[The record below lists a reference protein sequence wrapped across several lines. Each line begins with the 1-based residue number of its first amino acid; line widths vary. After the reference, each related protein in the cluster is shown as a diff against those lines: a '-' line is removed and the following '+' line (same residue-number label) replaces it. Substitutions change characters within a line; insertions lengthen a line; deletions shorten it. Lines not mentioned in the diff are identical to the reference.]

1 LVRYHFF
8 KDFFK
13 KNPNAPKN
21 KASIVAFLQTAAER
35 WESLSDADK
44 APYVA
49 RSLALRREH
58 KKATSV
64 KGKQLGGHFGQPEN
78 VKIDG
83 QGSAPGGFRCRFA
96 FNVQILWLSDCS
108 TIP

>member
-21 KASIVAFLQTAAER
+21 KAFIDAFLQTAAER

-58 KKATSV
+58 QKATSV
-64 KGKQLGGHFGQPEN
+64 KANNLADILGN
-78 VKIDG
+78 LKM
-83 QGSAPGGFRCRFA
+83 
-96 FNVQILWLSDCS
+96 
-108 TIP
+108 